1 MLLSLSEIVN
11 KAAAMKKNSDKVEW
25 LQKNNTISLRT
36 ILKIMYDKTV
46 IVLLPKEP
54 PPYNDSLAVGIEG
67 MLYKETRRLKI
78 FVQGGGYDDLNQ
90 TKRENLFI
98 QLLQDVDKGDAA
110 LLVKMISQKG
120 LTGLPISVINE
131 SFPMLIN
138 EKVERIN
145 D

>member
-54 PPYNDSLAVGIEG
+54 PPYNHSLAVGIEG
-67 MLYKETRRLKI
+67 KLYKETRRLKI

-138 EKVERIN
+138 EKVEKTN